1 MRFWIPILGLTALTA
16 LTALTIGAVAQTDDP
31 SPTPVPYT
39 PEPKQVQ
46 WRIGFDLGNVTL
58 LETPELNPENDFK
71 AAMSEAER
79 VLPHPGLSFGL
90 ALLPFMKVNVQTQHL
105 VNPRQ
110 WTILD
115 LQGKTRQ
122 KAFQGIGVFMGTR
135 MTSTEGGYHL
145 VSIAAMPIDPFVGL
159 RKEPFPGDLVFGF
172 AGNLK
177 SKHLRTKFSETKW
190 ENLLPVEDPAGL
202 PAGYEAAKQLLEEH
216 DADGQ
221 QRFLYGTS
229 IEALIRNRVSKLWLL
244 NYSHPDTTMGTHP
257 WGIFLEQ
264 SDKLEPLYIHKPAA
278 SDEQYVAYFVASL
291 DLEGDGTDEL
301 VIEASYRLG
310 TAFKVISAPDGKYRE
325 SYTSYYRGPA

>member
-1 MRFWIPILGLTALTA
+1 MRFWLPIVCLMALALGAA
-16 LTALTIGAVAQTDDP
+16 AQTDDAP

-39 PEPKQVQ
+39 PEPRQVQ
-46 WRIGFDLGNVTL
+46 WRIGFDLGNVTI
-58 LETPELNPENDFK
+58 LEAPELNPENDVQ
-71 AAMSEAER
+71 AAVREADR
-79 VLPHPGLSFGL
+79 ILPHPGLSFGL
-90 ALLPFMKVNVQTQHL
+90 ALLPFMKVNVRTDQL

-115 LQGKTRQ
+115 LQGRTKQKT
-122 KAFQGIGVFMGTR
+122 FQGIGVFMGTL

-145 VSIAAMPIDPFVGL
+145 VSMATMPIDPFLGI
-159 RKEPFPGDLVFGF
+159 RKEAFVGDLIFGF

-177 SKHLRTKFSETKW
+177 SKHLRTKSSETKW
-190 ENLLPVEDPAGL
+190 ENSLPVEDSADL
-202 PAGYEAAKQLLEEH
+202 PAGYDGAKELLDDH
-216 DADGQ
+216 DAGVQ

-244 NYSHPDTTMGTHP
+244 NYSHPDTTTGTHP

-264 SDKLEPLYIHKPAA
+264 TGKLEPLYVYKPSA
-278 SDEQYVAYFVASL
+278 SDQQYVAYFVASL
-291 DLEGDGTDEL
+291 DLNGDGTDEL

-310 TAFKVISAPDGKYRE
+310 TAFKVISASDGKYRE

>member
-1 MRFWIPILGLTALTA
+1 MKFWILILCLMVLAL
-16 LTALTIGAVAQTDDP
+16 GAAAQTDEAP

-39 PEPKQVQ
+39 PEPRQVQ
-46 WRIGFDLGNVTL
+46 WRIGFDLGNVTI
-58 LETPELNPENDFK
+58 LEAPELNPENDFQ
-71 AAMSEAER
+71 AAVREADR
-79 VLPHPGLSFGL
+79 ILPHPGLSFGL
-90 ALLPFMKVNVQTQHL
+90 ALLPFMKVNVRTDQL

-115 LQGKTRQ
+115 LQGRTRQ
-122 KAFQGIGVFMGTR
+122 KPFQGIGVFMGTQ

-145 VSIAAMPIDPFVGL
+145 VSMAAMPIDPFVGL
-159 RKEPFPGDLVFGF
+159 RKEAFAGDLIFGF

-190 ENLLPVEDPAGL
+190 ENLLPVEDAADL
-202 PAGYEAAKQLLEEH
+202 PAGYEAAGELLDEH
-216 DADGQ
+216 DAGDQ

-244 NYSHPDTTMGTHP
+244 NYSHPDTTKGTHP
-257 WGIFLEQ
+257 WGVFLEQ
-264 SDKLEPLYIHKPAA
+264 AGKLEPLYVYKPSV

-291 DLEGDGTDEL
+291 DLNGDGTDEL

-310 TAFKVISAPDGKYRE
+310 TAFKVISAADGKYRE